1 VRRRRAPLRSA
12 IASHWAQPP
21 RATILFHL
29 SASKS
34 LFLRHVDVHI
44 RFDTTP
50 FRPFPTAITR
60 GFCFFFA

>member
-1 VRRRRAPLRSA
+1 M
-12 IASHWAQPP
+12 ASHCAQPP
-21 RATILFHL
+21 RATILFHF

-50 FRPFPTAITR
+50 FRPFPTAHPVMCEIL
-60 GFCFFFA
+60 